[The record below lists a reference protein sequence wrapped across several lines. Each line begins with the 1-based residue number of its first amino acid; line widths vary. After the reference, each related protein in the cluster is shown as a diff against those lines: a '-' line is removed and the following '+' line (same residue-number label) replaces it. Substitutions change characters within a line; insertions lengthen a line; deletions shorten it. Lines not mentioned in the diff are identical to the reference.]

1 MRYIHKAIKYGKEH
15 GKKAL
20 IKKIIAV
27 LTLQN
32 KVVSSV
38 DDNCVEGANPNDI
51 HKLSNL
57 WDVRFNQLRPLK
69 VFYSKQNLEKRINL
83 ITDSIN
89 SSSLFGG
96 VITAI
101 IYTFFLAKK
110 NNAVVRIITRTE
122 FAEEYRIKDIL
133 DHYEIKFDNDISFIF
148 AHVLDINK
156 EIDVVDGDYFVTTS
170 WWTTYSTMQSIQ
182 NNKILYLL
190 QEDER
195 MFYPY
200 GDDRLLCAET
210 LANSEIKFIIN
221 SKLLYDHLLSTGL
234 SNISSKGCY
243 FEPAFDAKN
252 YFWDKNKNNEKKKL
266 FFYARPNNTRNLF
279 YRGANV
285 IQLAVNRGIIDLN
298 IWDIYFVGKDLPKEL
313 ELDNSYKIK
322 VVTDLTYT
330 QYGDF
335 VRQVDLGL
343 CLMYTPHPSYPPLDL
358 AASGAVVVTN
368 ICGNKHDL
376 KIYSDNIISVG
387 MDVESLLVGLQDG
400 VQLVN
405 NQQQRETNYK
415 NNKLLTNWEQSFAD
429 VLEQLG

>member
-1 MRYIHKAIKYGKEH
+1 AR
-15 GKKAL
+15 
-20 IKKIIAV
+20 
-27 LTLQN
+27 
-32 KVVSSV
+32 
-38 DDNCVEGANPNDI
+38 
-51 HKLSNL
+51 
-57 WDVRFNQLRPLK
+57 
-69 VFYSKQNLEKRINL
+69 
-83 ITDSIN
+83 
-89 SSSLFGG
+89 
-96 VITAI
+96 
-101 IYTFFLAKK
+101 K
-110 NNAVVRIITRTE
+110 NNAQIRIITRTE
-122 FAEEYRIKDIL
+122 SAEEYRIKEIL
-133 DHYEIKFDNDISFIF
+133 DHYEIKFDNDISFVF
-148 AHVLDINK
+148 AHFVDIHK
-156 EIDVVDGDYFVTTS
+156 EIDVEDGDYFVTTS
-170 WWTTYSTMQSIQ
+170 WWTTYSTMQSIP

-200 GDDRLLCAET
+200 GDDRLLCEET
-210 LANSEIKFIIN
+210 LANSEIQFIIN
-221 SKLLYDHLLSTGL
+221 SKLLYEHLLSGGFN
-234 SNISSKGCY
+234 NIFAKGCY

-252 YFWDKNKNNEKKKL
+252 YFWEKNKNGEKKKL

-298 IWDIYFVGKDLPKEL
+298 IWDIYFVGKDLPSEL

-322 VVTDLTYT
+322 VISNLNYS

-368 ICGNKHDL
+368 TCGNKSDL
-376 KIYSDNIISVG
+376 RMYSDNIISVG
-387 MDVESLLVGLQDG
+387 LDVESLLGGLQEG

-405 NQQQRETNYK
+405 NQQQREINYK